1 MNCESCKTELERG
14 YQSNDNL
21 SLCQDCADY
30 KAQDEWERYCLN
42 RVAPLSDD

>member
-30 KAQDEWERYCLN
+30 RKQGDLCDDADCYC
-42 RVAPLSDD
+42 RDGD